1 MSNIQYSNQTIIEQ
15 ILDFLKSISNLGIEL
30 AQERFQELTHLNSDW
45 DIELFWEKVSG
56 TEEIDYEIL
65 CSDENGSF
73 IIAYCPHRP
82 FPWLL
87 RKATSPHAKTV
98 LTVDSVDID
107 IETVL
112 AILDRHL
119 RDKRITETVIQEG
132 ILTNEFFNQ
141 RSGNCV
147 SREVSDEELNS
158 KMIEWQH
165 QHRLMTIDAVNQFLK
180 ERGRSLTDVEN
191 DLCRQIVT
199 ERMLREMVSGQEKEY
214 FLTHQADFTGYL
226 VGKVSCRDLGT
237 IINLKSRI
245 EKNQNFFNSILEQM
259 VTCPDMNSQL
269 VRKIYEFEIR
279 EDQKSLFGSATPGML
294 LGPFQSGDTYEIVQI
309 FSIEPPVFNA
319 EIEHIV
325 RRLLAHQ
332 WLEARRQK
340 AVIQWH

>member
-1 MSNIQYSNQTIIEQ
+1 MSNVQYPNQTLIEQ

-30 AQERFQELTHLNSDW
+30 AQERFRELTQLDSDW
-45 DIELFWEKVSG
+45 KIELFWEKVSG
-56 TEEIDYEIL
+56 TDEIDYEVL
-65 CSDENGSF
+65 CSDEHGSF

-82 FPWLL
+82 LPWLL
-87 RKATSPHAKTV
+87 RKATSPHARTV

-112 AILDRHL
+112 AVLDRYF
-119 RDKRITETVIQEG
+119 RDKRITEAVIEEG

-141 RSGNCV
+141 RSGKFV
-147 SREVSDEELNS
+147 SREVSDEELDS
-158 KMIEWQH
+158 KMVEWQQ

-180 ERGRSLTDVEN
+180 ERGRSLADVEK

-199 ERMLREMVSGQEKEY
+199 ERMLREIVLGQEKEY
-214 FLTHQADFTGYL
+214 FLTHQADFTRYL

-237 IINLKSRI
+237 IIDLKSRI
-245 EKNQNFFNSILEQM
+245 EKTQDFFHSILEQM
-259 VTCPDMNSQL
+259 AICPDMNSQL
-269 VRKIYEFEIR
+269 VRKLYEFEIR

-294 LGPFQSGDTYEIVQI
+294 VGPFQSGDTYEIVQI
-309 FSIEPPVFNA
+309 FSIEPPTFNA
-319 EIEHIV
+319 ETEGIV

-332 WLEARRQK
+332 WLEARRRK